1 MASLIRVL
9 PFIMLLFF
17 VSGEATAFPRH
28 LPAAPPDLDLI
39 DAETSLERLIVAPPG
54 LVDDYMSFLRILVI
68 CREEQG
74 KDCLDA
80 IEWFLA
86 YYDDSPVRDDL
97 LLYKLYILARMIEKN
112 NYDLTGSREG
122 LLSSFFS
129 SYREYASRYPEDRR
143 AKLLH
148 GEVLE
153 STGRKRQALR
163 VYRRLLLSG
172 DRYYF
177 LLRQHLPEIPLKV
190 TEIISLAGDL
200 ARERYLEEA
209 ETLLLNLLE
218 KKPATRMR
226 EIYRGLGEI
235 YFRKKLYLKAARY
248 LFRGNDRYRTAVSFF
263 RAAHYEEFEKT
274 LASFGRVKSEDTCR
288 LHLLRGLKRR
298 RAGDFEGALRIFRH
312 LYRSGYP
319 CREDALWHIAW
330 AEYLSGNYLS
340 ASSNFLNLSRM
351 YNNPRYYYW
360 YERTREKMGQ
370 RPVYTRLL
378 KDEHPAS
385 FYSVMVILRNGDGK
399 MEIPGDWVAFSME
412 GDRIR
417 LVKKDPALQRV
428 LERAD
433 LLSRSGL
440 YPFGLREL
448 LGVEPEDGEL
458 RVSLCFGLLSIG
470 AYDEAIRCARD
481 LPEQRRAEGL
491 LYPLGYREVV
501 LEEAGRYGVDPALI
515 LAVIREESRFMKDA
529 FSGAGAVGL
538 MQLMPKTAKR
548 IARESGL
555 SLRLTGREDL
565 TVPESNILLGTH
577 YLRLLLDEFGS
588 IPPAVA
594 AYNAGEKRVR
604 AWLDAFNYEGTDE
617 FIEDIPFRETK
628 YYVMRVM
635 RSYLIYRELM
645 GIRSR
650 PPF

>member
-1 MASLIRVL
+1 MPRFIKII
-9 PFIMLLFF
+9 PFIMLFF
-17 VSGEATAFPRH
+17 FIPGGASGFPRH
-28 LPAAPPDLDLI
+28 LPAGPSDLDLI
-39 DAETSLERLIVAPPG
+39 EPEVVLRRLLTVSTG
-54 LVDDYMSFLRILVI
+54 LVNDYLSFLRILVI
-68 CREEQG
+68 CREDQERE
-74 KDCLDA
+74 CLDG
-80 IEWFLA
+80 IDWFFS
-86 YYDDSPVRDDL
+86 YYEDSPLRDDL
-97 LLYKLYILARMIEKN
+97 LLYKLHLLARMIGKN
-112 NYDLTGSREG
+112 HFNKTREREEV
-122 LLSSFFS
+122 LSSFMTA
-129 SYREYASRYPEDRR
+129 YREYSARYPEDRR
-143 AKLLH
+143 AKLLY

-153 STGRKRQALR
+153 STGRRRQALR
-163 VYRRLLLSG
+163 IYRRLLLSG

-177 LLRQHLPEIPLKV
+177 LLRHYLPEIPLKA
-190 TEIISLAGDL
+190 TEIISLARNL
-200 ARERYLEEA
+200 TWERYLEEA
-209 ETLLLNLLE
+209 ETLLINLLE
-218 KKPATRMR
+218 KKPSHRVR

-235 YFRKKLYLKAARY
+235 YFRKKLYLRAAKY
-248 LFRGNDRYRTAVSFF
+248 LLRGRDVYKSAVSFY
-263 RAAHYEEFEKT
+263 RADDYRRFEN
-274 LASFGRVKSEDTCR
+274 LVESFGPVKSEDTCR

-298 RAGDFEGALRIFRH
+298 RSGDFEGALRIFKH

-340 ASSNFLNLSRM
+340 ASYNLMNLSRM
-351 YNNPRYYYW
+351 YKNPRYYYW
-360 YERTREKMGQ
+360 YGRARENLGENP
-370 RPVYTRLL
+370 RYAPLL
-378 KDEHPAS
+378 KDEDGGS
-385 FYSVMVILRNGDGK
+385 FYSVMAELRSGDGNIK
-399 MEIPGDWVAFSME
+399 II
-412 GDRIR
+412 GDRVTFSREEDWTRFI
-417 LVKKDPALQRV
+417 KKDPLMERLLKRV
-428 LERAD
+428 D

-448 LGVEPEDGEL
+448 LGVEPEDGEM
-458 RVSLCFGLLSIG
+458 RASLCFGLLSIG

-481 LPEQRRAEGL
+481 LPERRRAEGL

-538 MQLMPKTAKR
+538 MQLMPKTAMR
-548 IARESGL
+548 MARESGL
-555 SLRLTGREDL
+555 SLRLAGREDL

-604 AWLDAFNYEGTDE
+604 AWLDAFNYDGTDE

-645 GIRSR
+645 GIRSI